1 MDFIALAR
9 DIAGNGNVFINEKLD
24 KHTTFRVGGPADC
37 LVTPDS
43 VEQVVRLVKACRDN
57 SIPYYVIGNGSNL
70 LVSDEGFNGIII
82 KIGRNMS
89 NISIN
94 NDIITAEAGAL
105 LSAIGTFALKRSLAG
120 FEFAAGIPGT
130 LGGGCVMNAGAY
142 GGELKDVL
150 VSVKAITPQG
160 EIVDF
165 SVDELGMGYRTSI
178 FFDKDYVVL
187 QADIKL
193 SQGVESEI
201 ASRMSELA
209 FMRRDKQPLELPNAG
224 STFKRP
230 EGYFAGK
237 LIEDAGLKGK
247 GIGGACVSEK
257 HAGFV
262 VNKNNATAQEVY
274 DTIQFVID
282 EVKNNSGIIL
292 EPEVR
297 IIGNFA

>member
-1 MDFIALAR
+1 MDFVALAK
-9 DIAGNGNVFINEKLD
+9 DIAGDGNVFINEKLD
-24 KHTTFRVGGPADC
+24 RHTTFRVGGPASC

-43 VEQVVRLVKACRDN
+43 VEILVRLVRECRN
-57 SIPYYVIGNGSNL
+57 NHIPYYVIGNGSNL
-70 LVSDEGFNGIII
+70 LVSDEGFDGIII
-82 KIGRNMS
+82 KIAKNMS
-89 NISIN
+89 NISIKDN
-94 NDIITAEAGAL
+94 IITAEAGTL
-105 LSAIGTFALKRSLAG
+105 LATIGMYAAQRSLTG

-150 VSVKAITPQG
+150 MSVKAITPEG
-160 EIVDF
+160 DIVDF
-165 SVDELGMGYRTSI
+165 VVDELEMGYRTSI
-178 FFDKDYVVL
+178 FLDKDYVIL
-187 QADIKL
+187 QADIRL
-193 SQGVESEI
+193 SQGVKSEI
-201 ASRMSELA
+201 EARMSELA

-247 GIGGACVSEK
+247 GVGGACVSEK

-262 VNKNNATAQEVY
+262 VNRGNATAHDIY
-274 DTIQFVID
+274 DTIQYVID
-282 EVKNNSGIIL
+282 EVDKNSGIIL

>member
-1 MDFIALAR
+1 MDFVALAK
-9 DIAGNGNVFINEKLD
+9 DIAGDGNVFINEKLD
-24 KHTTFRVGGPADC
+24 KHTTFRVGGPASC

-43 VEQVVRLVKACRDN
+43 AETLIKLVKACRDN
-57 SIPYYVIGNGSNL
+57 QIPYYVIGNGSNL
-70 LVSDEGFNGIII
+70 LVSDEGFDGIII

-89 NISIN
+89 NISIRDN
-94 NDIITAEAGAL
+94 VITAEAGVL
-105 LSAIGTFALKRSLAG
+105 LSALGVYAAGRSLTG

-165 SVDELGMGYRTSI
+165 MVDELEMGYRTSK
-178 FFDKDYVVL
+178 FLDKNYIIL
-187 QADIKL
+187 QADIRL
-193 SQGVESEI
+193 SQGVKSEI
-201 ASRMSELA
+201 EARMAELA
-209 FMRRDKQPLELPNAG
+209 FMRRDKQPLEFPNAG

-230 EGYFAGK
+230 EGHFAGK

-247 GIGGACVSEK
+247 GVGGACVSEK

-262 VNKNNATAQEVY
+262 VNRNNATAQDVY
-274 DTIQFVID
+274 DTIRYVIN
-282 EVKNNSGIIL
+282 EVNKNSGITL

>member
-1 MDFIALAR
+1 MDFVALAK
-9 DIAGNGNVFINEKLD
+9 DIAGDGNVFINEKLD
-24 KHTTFRVGGPADC
+24 KHTTFRVGGPASC

-43 VEQVVRLVKACRDN
+43 VEILVRLVRECRN
-57 SIPYYVIGNGSNL
+57 NHIPYYVIGNGSNL
-70 LVSDEGFNGIII
+70 LVSDEGFDGIII
-82 KIGRNMS
+82 KISKNMS
-89 NISIN
+89 NISIKDN
-94 NDIITAEAGAL
+94 IITAEAGTL
-105 LSAIGTFALKRSLAG
+105 LATIGMYAAQRSLTG

-150 VSVKAITPQG
+150 MSVKAITPEG
-160 EIVDF
+160 DIVDF
-165 SVDELGMGYRTSI
+165 VVDELEMSYRTSI
-178 FFDKDYVVL
+178 FLDKDYVIL
-187 QADIKL
+187 QADIRL
-193 SQGVESEI
+193 SQGVKSEI
-201 ASRMSELA
+201 EARMSELA

-247 GIGGACVSEK
+247 GVGGACVSEK

-262 VNKNNATAQEVY
+262 VNRGNATAHDIY
-274 DTIQFVID
+274 DTIQYVID
-282 EVKNNSGIIL
+282 EVDKNSGIML

>member
-1 MDFIALAR
+1 MDFIALAK
-9 DIAGNGNVFINEKLD
+9 DIAGDGNVFINEKLD
-24 KHTTFRVGGPADC
+24 KHTTFRVGGPASC
-37 LVTPDS
+37 LVAPDS
-43 VEQVVRLVKACRDN
+43 VETLTRLVRECRN
-57 SIPYYVIGNGSNL
+57 NNIPYYVIGNGSNL
-70 LVSDEGFNGIII
+70 LVSDSGFDGIII

-89 NISIN
+89 NICIN
-94 NDIITAEAGAL
+94 DNIITAEAGVL
-105 LSAIGTFALKRSLAG
+105 LSALGAFAAGKSLTG

-160 EIVDF
+160 DIVEYP
-165 SVDELGMGYRTSI
+165 VDELEMGYRTSR
-178 FFDKDYVVL
+178 FLDKDYVIL
-187 QADIKL
+187 QADIRL
-193 SQGVESEI
+193 ISGVKSEI
-201 ASRMSELA
+201 EARMSELA

-262 VNKNNATAQEVY
+262 VNKGNASAQDVY
-274 DTIQFVID
+274 DTICYVID
-282 EVKNNSGIIL
+282 EVNRNSGILL

>member
-1 MDFIALAR
+1 MDFVALAK
-9 DIAGNGNVFINEKLD
+9 DIAGDGNVFINEKLD
-24 KHTTFRVGGPADC
+24 KHTTFRVGGPASC

-43 VEQVVRLVKACRDN
+43 VEILVRLVRECRN
-57 SIPYYVIGNGSNL
+57 NHIPYYVIGNGSNL
-70 LVSDEGFNGIII
+70 LVSDEGFDGIII
-82 KIGRNMS
+82 KIAKNMS
-89 NISIN
+89 NISIKDN
-94 NDIITAEAGAL
+94 IITAEAGTL
-105 LSAIGTFALKRSLAG
+105 LSTIGMYAAQRSLTG

-150 VSVKAITPQG
+150 MSVKAITPEG
-160 EIVDF
+160 DIVDF
-165 SVDELGMGYRTSI
+165 VVDELEMGYRTSI
-178 FFDKDYVVL
+178 FLDKDYVIL
-187 QADIKL
+187 QADIRL
-193 SQGVESEI
+193 SQGVKSEI
-201 ASRMSELA
+201 EARMSELA

-247 GIGGACVSEK
+247 GVGGACVSEK

-262 VNKNNATAQEVY
+262 VNRGNATAHDIY
-274 DTIQFVID
+274 DTIQYVID
-282 EVKNNSGIIL
+282 EVDKNSGIIL

>member
-1 MDFIALAR
+1 MDFIALAK
-9 DIAGNGNVFINEKLD
+9 DIAGNGNVFINEKME
-24 KHTTFRVGGPADC
+24 KHTTFRVGGPATC
-37 LVTPDS
+37 FVTPDS
-43 VEQVVRLVKACRDN
+43 AEVLVQLVSECRKN
-57 SIPYYVIGNGSNL
+57 NIPYYIIGNGSNL
-70 LVSDEGFNGIII
+70 LVSDEGFDGIII
-82 KIGRNMS
+82 KIGRKMS
-89 NISIN
+89 NISIKDN
-94 NDIITAEAGAL
+94 IITAEAGVL
-105 LSAIGTFALKRSLAG
+105 LSALGVFAAGKNLTG

-160 EIVDF
+160 DVVNF
-165 SVDELGMGYRTSI
+165 SVDELEMGYRTSK
-178 FFDKDYVVL
+178 FLDKDYVIL

-193 SQGVESEI
+193 SAGVKSEI
-201 ASRMSELA
+201 EARMSELA
-209 FMRRDKQPLELPNAG
+209 FMRKDKQPLELPNAG

-230 EGYFAGK
+230 EGHFAGK

-262 VNKNNATAQEVY
+262 VNYNNATAQDIY
-274 DTIQFVID
+274 DTIQYVIH
-282 EVKNNSGIIL
+282 EVNKNSGIIL
-292 EPEVR
+292 EPEIR

>member
-1 MDFIALAR
+1 LI
-9 DIAGNGNVFINEKLD
+9 K
-24 KHTTFRVGGPADC
+24 
-37 LVTPDS
+37 
-43 VEQVVRLVKACRDN
+43 LVKSCRDN
-57 SIPYYVIGNGSNL
+57 QIPYYVIGNGSNL
-70 LVSDEGFNGIII
+70 LVSDEGFDGIII

-89 NISIN
+89 NISIRDN
-94 NDIITAEAGAL
+94 VITAEAGVL
-105 LSAIGTFALKRSLAG
+105 LSALGVYAAGRSLTG

-165 SVDELGMGYRTSI
+165 MVDELEMGYRTSK
-178 FFDKDYVVL
+178 FLDKNYVIL
-187 QADIKL
+187 QADIRL
-193 SQGVESEI
+193 SHGVKSEI
-201 ASRMSELA
+201 EAKMSELA
-209 FMRRDKQPLELPNAG
+209 FMRKDKQPLELPNAG

-247 GIGGACVSEK
+247 GIGGACVSQK
-257 HAGFV
+257 HAGFI
-262 VNKNNATAQEVY
+262 VNYNNATAQDIY
-274 DTIQFVID
+274 DTIQYVIH
-282 EVKNNSGIIL
+282 EVNKKSGVIL

-297 IIGNFA
+297 IIGNFCLT

>member
-1 MDFIALAR
+1 MDFVALAK
-9 DIAGNGNVFINEKLD
+9 DIAGDGNVFINEKLD
-24 KHTTFRVGGPADC
+24 KHTTFRVGGPASC

-43 VEQVVRLVKACRDN
+43 VEILVRLVRECRN
-57 SIPYYVIGNGSNL
+57 NHIPYYVIGNGSNL
-70 LVSDEGFNGIII
+70 LVSDEGFDGIII
-82 KIGRNMS
+82 KISKNMS
-89 NISIN
+89 NISIKDN
-94 NDIITAEAGAL
+94 IITAEAGTL
-105 LSAIGTFALKRSLAG
+105 LATIGMYAAQRSLTG

-150 VSVKAITPQG
+150 MSVKAITPEG
-160 EIVDF
+160 DIVDF
-165 SVDELGMGYRTSI
+165 VVDELEMGYRTSI
-178 FFDKDYVVL
+178 FLDKDYVIL
-187 QADIKL
+187 QADIRL
-193 SQGVESEI
+193 SQGVKSEI
-201 ASRMSELA
+201 EARMSELA

-247 GIGGACVSEK
+247 GVGGACVSEK

-262 VNKNNATAQEVY
+262 VNRGYATAHDIY
-274 DTIQFVID
+274 DTIQYVID
-282 EVKNNSGIIL
+282 EVDKNSGIIL